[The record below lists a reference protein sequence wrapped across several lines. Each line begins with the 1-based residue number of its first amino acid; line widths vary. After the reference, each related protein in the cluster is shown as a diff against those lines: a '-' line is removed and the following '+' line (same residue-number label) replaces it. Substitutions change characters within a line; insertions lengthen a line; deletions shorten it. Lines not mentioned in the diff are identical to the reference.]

1 MENPLYLFYSGRGR
15 DDQGRLF
22 EDVLAFSVDEL
33 EHTHDFIQWLFPLFE
48 RSGANPDAPV
58 LDKATAAALRSDRL
72 LRQQV
77 ARSLQLMLRF
87 YGLELTT
94 VQGAERI
101 DRSGTFTERRRTW
114 LTPGNH
120 NFLRLTRILKFL
132 SILQASELSR
142 ALLACL
148 EEIAADFPGIV
159 SEQTRKYWKDAVSS
173 QRTHSP

>member
-1 MENPLYLFYSGRGR
+1 MENPLYAFYSGRGR

-22 EDVLAFSVDEL
+22 EEVLAFSVDEL
-33 EHTHDFIQWLFPLFE
+33 ERTHDFIQWLFPLFE
-48 RSGANPDAPV
+48 RSGANPAAPV
-58 LDKATAAALRSDRL
+58 LDGATASALRSDPA

-77 ARSLQLMLRF
+77 QRSLQLMLRF

-101 DRSGTFTERRRTW
+101 ERSGTFNERRLIW

-132 SILQASELSR
+132 SILQATELLR
-142 ALLACL
+142 ALLVCL
-148 EEIAADFPGIV
+148 EGIAAEFPGIV

-173 QRTHSP
+173 QRTLSP